1 MDYIF
6 GLLVAAVV
14 VMLFI
19 GLRLYWVSCEHS
31 KELKKHT
38 QCARKLSK
46 AIGIIKR
53 PNSITTNNIE
63 SDVENI
69 LNETKGIADYI
80 KNLCWVIIPFCLLVS
95 IHYVIVY
102 FPRVLSEKEVSEKQ
116 SYYAQL
122 GIDYLGI
129 IVALFA
135 IIVTLLVGWQIF
147 SNIKERERF
156 DKLTEANDEFK
167 KNITEFRDGLDDR
180 IKKLEKCCEDRG
192 TAIFNLANE
201 VNNSLDNAMI
211 VLNTNIAD
219 IYKIL
224 FSGDDD
230 LGYEFR
236 FLSYR
241 LAALQCADRLKKF
254 HGCNIIV
261 ADINAFFD
269 KVKNLTITPRSK
281 QELINDMLEIQHSEQ
296 IIDFEKLKTNLENI
310 NVDPDA
316 KGL

>member
-1 MDYIF
+1 MNVCITIFLGFVIVTLITIYIIY
-6 GLLVAAVV
+6 LCNLHARVS
-14 VMLFI
+14 
-19 GLRLYWVSCEHS
+19 RLEYKASP
-31 KELKKHT
+31 
-38 QCARKLSK
+38 KL
-46 AIGIIKR
+46 
-53 PNSITTNNIE
+53 
-63 SDVENI
+63 
-69 LNETKGIADYI
+69 
-80 KNLCWVIIPFCLLVS
+80 VII
-95 IHYVIVY
+95 
-102 FPRVLSEKEVSEKQ
+102 EKEVHGIGCYLRIIIGIALLFCVLICVHYLCYCHPHFIGDNAPKPDS
-116 SYYAQL
+116 L
-122 GIDYLGI
+122 GTVVAIFGI
-129 IVALFA
+129 I
-135 IIVTLLVGWQIF
+135 ITLLVGWQIF
-147 SNIKERERF
+147 SNIKERERL
-156 DKLTEANDEFK
+156 DKLTEANNEFK

-241 LAALQCADRLKKF
+241 LAALQCADRLKEF

>member
-1 MDYIF
+1 MEIHEF
-6 GLLVAAVV
+6 IAIIVA
-14 VMLFI
+14 
-19 GLRLYWVSCEHS
+19 
-31 KELKKHT
+31 
-38 QCARKLSK
+38 
-46 AIGIIKR
+46 
-53 PNSITTNNIE
+53 
-63 SDVENI
+63 
-69 LNETKGIADYI
+69 GIAFILFGIVVWISCRHYNAINKLNSTLSSLGSTERIAIDVRDINLSVRIIAYI
-80 KNLCWVIIPFCLLVS
+80 ALAFCLGVV
-95 IHYVIVY
+95 IHYLAIAL
-102 FPRVLSEKEVSEKQ
+102 PRIYEAKENAEKLQNFGV
-116 SYYAQL
+116 
-122 GIDYLGI
+122 DYLGL
-129 IVALFA
+129 IVAIFA